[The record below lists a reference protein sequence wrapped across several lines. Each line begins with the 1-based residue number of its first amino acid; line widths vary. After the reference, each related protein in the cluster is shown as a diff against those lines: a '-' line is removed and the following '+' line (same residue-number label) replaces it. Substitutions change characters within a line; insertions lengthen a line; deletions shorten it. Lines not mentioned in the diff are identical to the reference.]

1 MARSV
6 VVGAGGQIWSDL
18 VPASP
23 SILQASRKCESRMAP
38 TQIYRDGRFRFSI
51 GTPGSYGIPQ
61 TTSQMI
67 CNLLDFEMDI
77 QAAIEAP
84 RFRGYRGTLVE
95 MEGRVPA
102 EVREGLKARGHEVR
116 AIDDYSWSVGGG
128 HGIARDPESGALT
141 GGADPRRD
149 GYAVGW

>member
-1 MARSV
+1 
-6 VVGAGGQIWSDL
+6 
-18 VPASP
+18 
-23 SILQASRKCESRMAP
+23 
-38 TQIYRDGRFRFSI
+38 
-51 GTPGSYGIPQ
+51 
-61 TTSQMI
+61 MI

-102 EVREGLKARGHEVR
+102 EAREGLKARGHEVR

-149 GYAVGW
+149 GDAVGW